1 MTTPIV
7 TSIAAVLCVA
17 IICLSF
23 TLPVIIRFRT
33 EQGNKR
39 LKKHCEF
46 LENHIHTLTKGNKEW
61 SEWFD
66 QTYTD
71 LKEFYAKTDK
81 FINHQMDL
89 TDKTA
94 VAAEN
99 LTTACEKIID
109 DSKSAFDNLNKFQ
122 AYLEGI
128 KVEKSNLESYRRLF
142 RGEMQLTRNTITAA
156 VEEIKT
162 ATQTINTTTHDE
174 NE

>member
-23 TLPVIIRFRT
+23 TLPVIIKFRT

-39 LKKHCEF
+39 LKQHCDF

-71 LKEFYAKTDK
+71 LQEFYAKIDK
-81 FINHQMDL
+81 FINHQMGL
-89 TDKTA
+89 IDKTA
-94 VAAEN
+94 AAAEN
-99 LTTACEKIID
+99 LTKASAKIID
-109 DSKSAFDNLNKFQ
+109 DSERAFNSLNRFQ
-122 AYLEGI
+122 TYLEGI
-128 KVEKSNLESYRRLF
+128 KVEKSNIESYRRLF